1 MVNSIVNLEIVFEG
15 MLSAGMPVEFYPAET
30 MRGVRELRFLM
41 PGDSREGAERILY
54 ACVRGRCGPLP
65 EKGNLLLFG
74 DWPAEELPPAGYVLC
89 HDMDPFV
96 AVNIVESVFSR
107 YTALQNHLFN
117 ALSAEDSLQKICEQ
131 AEQIFGC
138 PVFIHDEHFCLLAA
152 AMPRQVKE
160 AMFDYNPQLGCYMQA
175 EETLMYFR
183 TSEAYQKTLHTRGA
197 QLWTSDFDNTYG
209 LYVNLFLDDVYRGRM
224 VIQQRGATPGQRR
237 VAEYIGDMACQAIYK
252 SYVFNAASSTPFLQL
267 IADAVDGVEI
277 DPERFLLQARLM
289 NWGMEDRYVCCM
301 IAPGGSDHFMILGVC
316 NSVLQHIRG
325 SYPCYYRNA
334 IYILVNL
341 TVAGLSVSD
350 LRMKMSYLIRESM
363 VRAGVSNEFRNFSQL
378 PVYLR
383 QAEITLSY
391 SQEKKLMSWYNEFRD
406 AALPYWLLNGV
417 GQLTEEGIA
426 AEALNV
432 LKEYDA
438 DTGSELYVTLKTYLI
453 AERNSTLTAQQL
465 RVHRSTLP
473 HRLERIRTLT
483 GLDLDDFATRLY
495 LLMSFALE
503 DRDIMKK

>member
-1 MVNSIVNLEIVFEG
+1 
-15 MLSAGMPVEFYPAET
+15 
-30 MRGVRELRFLM
+30 
-41 PGDSREGAERILY
+41 
-54 ACVRGRCGPLP
+54 
-65 EKGNLLLFG
+65 
-74 DWPAEELPPAGYVLC
+74 
-89 HDMDPFV
+89 
-96 AVNIVESVFSR
+96 
-107 YTALQNHLFN
+107 
-117 ALSAEDSLQKICEQ
+117 
-131 AEQIFGC
+131 
-138 PVFIHDEHFCLLAA
+138 
-152 AMPRQVKE
+152 
-160 AMFDYNPQLGCYMQA
+160 
-175 EETLMYFR
+175 
-183 TSEAYQKTLHTRGA
+183 
-197 QLWTSDFDNTYG
+197 
-209 LYVNLFLDDVYRGRM
+209 
-224 VIQQRGATPGQRR
+224 
-237 VAEYIGDMACQAIYK
+237 
-252 SYVFNAASSTPFLQL
+252 
-267 IADAVDGVEI
+267 
-277 DPERFLLQARLM
+277 
-289 NWGMEDRYVCCM
+289 
-301 IAPGGSDHFMILGVC
+301 MILGVC

-417 GQLTEEGIA
+417 GQLTEEGIV

-503 DRDIMKK
+503 DRDMMKK